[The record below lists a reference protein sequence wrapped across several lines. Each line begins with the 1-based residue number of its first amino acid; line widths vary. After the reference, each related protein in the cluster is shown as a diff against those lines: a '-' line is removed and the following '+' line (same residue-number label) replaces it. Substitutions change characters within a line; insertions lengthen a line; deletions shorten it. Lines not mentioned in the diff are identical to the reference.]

1 MNFRPELERG
11 GLRPTRGVVA
21 LAQGLFYV
29 ATGLWPIASIDSFE
43 AVTGRKREL
52 WLVKTMGA
60 LIAAVG
66 AALVVGSR
74 ERGSRAV
81 RALGIGSAAAL
92 GAADVVYATKRRISR
107 VYPAGRSE
115 SGPLRSGLAD
125 AAVGA
130 PRSSRG

>member
-1 MNFRPELERG
+1 MNFRR
-11 GLRPTRGVVA
+11 VA
-21 LAQGLFYV
+21 LAQGLFYI
-29 ATGLWPIASIDSFE
+29 ATGLWPIASIASFE
-43 AVTGRKREL
+43 AVTGRKRER
-52 WLVKTMGA
+52 WLVKAMGG

-107 VYPAGRSE
+107 VY
-115 SGPLRSGLAD
+115 LAD
-125 AAVGA
+125 AAVEGA
-130 PRSSRG
+130 TIIAWIAAGQVC